1 MRIVAATTD
10 EEMLHTIIGAQILG
24 GTMDYR
30 GFSNMKGFEQFR
42 AACRAGDVQYSNLD
56 YGFVEQTE
64 NLMLPDCA
72 KEPQFE
78 KAYRLLNLSD
88 HEFNAIRNGSLESL
102 GEDRTRLILD
112 KALSWAAQNYA
123 GWDLYR
129 HLRDELGM
137 SNEEIGKAGFD
148 LDEFYEVE
156 AADSAEYEVE
166 ADYREMPAG
175 LTGIV
180 DSVDDLGQIHCH
192 WENGSSL
199 ALIPGVDH
207 FHQDMTQEPVIE
219 SSEEQEPDLEL

>member
-42 AACRAGDVQYSNLD
+42 AACRSGDVQYSNLD
-56 YGFVEQTE
+56 YGFVEQAE

-102 GEDRTRLILD
+102 G
-112 KALSWAAQNYA
+112 
-123 GWDLYR
+123 G
-129 HLRDELGM
+129 
-137 SNEEIGKAGFD
+137 
-148 LDEFYEVE
+148 
-156 AADSAEYEVE
+156 
-166 ADYREMPAG
+166 
-175 LTGIV
+175 
-180 DSVDDLGQIHCH
+180 
-192 WENGSSL
+192 
-199 ALIPGVDH
+199 
-207 FHQDMTQEPVIE
+207 
-219 SSEEQEPDLEL
+219 